1 VKLVGPHPIMHDYWL
16 GNENGPKDISLK
28 MGCTRGIRWEE
39 EIRRDELEYK
49 RCITCMTNFSLQHML
64 K

>member
-1 VKLVGPHPIMHDYWL
+1 MHDYWL